1 MELNRFNGG
10 IKLLSI
16 FLPFFL
22 FISLEAAPLK
32 LKVVIDNA
40 SVMEKPEIGGKILA
54 RFPLNTV
61 LNAESKQ
68 GEWYKVYLEKGGI
81 QIPGYIHEMLVEEMK
96 EEELTG
102 QEMES
107 QIKTQGAQ
115 AKLISEINLKIEE
128 SRTLVIQ
135 GNDLEKAIRFLRPLV
150 VKVFEVADTKKRKE
164 FAAEIFLWIGLAYT
178 GQGDENSAL
187 NEFKNMFE
195 IDNVYAKEITR
206 NIINSEIVALIQQ
219 AEKEFLGIVTEYT
232 LAISTE
238 PKEAKIIINGKE
250 IGLSP
255 EICST
260 TSPKVVIEIEK
271 EGFKPVR
278 EELFLTRSST
288 KKEFTLERIGRNVEV
303 KSVPMRA
310 RVFLDEKD
318 TEKVTNCLLQSVRLG
333 LHKIGVIKE
342 NYAVWE
348 GEIEIDEG
356 TEPFVIEVV
365 LTPNKYDYIAKWGA
379 PDKKVFQKPTG
390 IAVDSEN
397 YIYIVHSGKSKIKR
411 ISPGRG
417 ALKTDDFRRIKNP
430 AGIAV
435 DNQGYIY
442 VADAKG
448 HCVIKFDEEGKFI
461 QKWGKRGKERQ
472 HFMNPSGIA
481 IDSNNDIY
489 VVDSGNNRIKR
500 YSHTGILKKVWGRK
514 GTSDGGFVLPTAVA
528 LSQKNEIFVLDRT
541 RVQKFSSEGEF
552 IASWGKAG
560 SGDGAFNNPMGMCI
574 DKSNFVFVADSGN
587 NRIQKFDENGK
598 FITKWGNTGTGN
610 GQMIFPIGVAVDKN
624 GYISVVERDNN
635 RVQIFGV
642 IPKSDS

>member
-1 MELNRFNGG
+1 MELNKFNRG
-10 IKLLSI
+10 IKLIRI

-32 LKVVIDNA
+32 LKIVIDNA

-61 LNAESKQ
+61 IDAESKQ

-96 EEELTG
+96 EEDLTG
-102 QEMES
+102 QEIES

-115 AKLISEINLKIEE
+115 AKLISEIDLKIEE
-128 SRTLVIQ
+128 SRKLVIQ
-135 GNDLEKAIRFLRPLV
+135 GKDFEKAIRFFRPLF
-150 VKVFEVADTKKRKE
+150 VKVFEVVDIKKRKE
-164 FAAEIFLWIGLAYT
+164 FAADIFLWMGLAYA

-195 IDNVYAKEITR
+195 IDGVYAKEITR
-206 NIINSEIVALIQQ
+206 SIINSEIVKLIQQ

-232 LAISTE
+232 LTISTE
-238 PKEAKIIINGKE
+238 PKEAKIKINGKE

-255 EICST
+255 EVCKT

-278 EELFLTRSST
+278 EEFFLTRSDT
-288 KKEFTLERIGRNVEV
+288 KKKFTLESVGRNVEV
-303 KSVPMRA
+303 KSVPQGA

-318 TEKVTNCLLQSVRLG
+318 TEKVTSCILQSVRLG

-356 TEPFVIEVV
+356 TEPFVIEAV
-365 LTPNKYDYIAKWGA
+365 LTPSKYDYIAKWGA
-379 PDKKVFQKPTG
+379 PDKMVFQKPTG

-397 YIYIVHSGKSKIKR
+397 NIYIIHSGKSKIKT
-411 ISPGRG
+411 ISPGRS
-417 ALKTDDFRRIKNP
+417 ALITDYFWRIKNP
-430 AGIAV
+430 AGITI
-435 DNQGYIY
+435 DNRGYIY

-448 HCVIKFDEEGKFI
+448 HCVLRFNKEGKFI
-461 QKWGKRGKERQ
+461 QKWGRRGKKRQ
-472 HFMNPSGIA
+472 DFMNPSGIA

-489 VVDSGNNRIKR
+489 VVDSRNNRIKR
-500 YSHTGILKKVWGRK
+500 YSNSGILKKMWGRR
-514 GTSDGGFVLPTAVA
+514 GTSDGGFVFPTAVA

-560 SGDGAFNNPMGMCI
+560 SGDGEFNNPMGMCI
-574 DKSNFVFVADSGN
+574 DKDNFIFVADSGN

-598 FITKWGNTGTGN
+598 FITKWGSMGTGN
-610 GQMIFPIGVAVDKN
+610 GQMIFPIGVAVDSN

-635 RVQIFGV
+635 RVQLFGI

>member
-1 MELNRFNGG
+1 VELNKFNRG
-10 IKLLSI
+10 IKLISI
-16 FLPFFL
+16 FLLFFL
-22 FISLEAAPLK
+22 YISLEAAPFK

-61 LNAESKQ
+61 LDAVSKQ

-96 EEELTG
+96 EEDLTG

-107 QIKTQGAQ
+107 QAKALGAQ
-115 AKLISEINLKIEE
+115 AKLISEIYLTIEE
-128 SRTLVIQ
+128 NRTLIIQ
-135 GNDLEKAIRFLRPLV
+135 RKDFEKAIRFLRPLV
-150 VKVFEVADTKKRKE
+150 IKVFEVADIKKRKE

-195 IDNVYAKEITR
+195 VDSVYAKEITR
-206 NIINSEIVALIQQ
+206 NIINLEIISLIQQ
-219 AEKEFLGIVTEYT
+219 AENEFLGIVKEYT
-232 LAISTE
+232 LTISTE
-238 PKEAKIIINGKE
+238 PKEAKIKINGKE
-250 IGLSP
+250 VGLSP
-255 EICST
+255 EICKT

-278 EELFLTRSST
+278 EEFFLTLSDT
-288 KKEFTLERIGRNVEV
+288 KKKFILEKIGRDVEV

-310 RVFLDEKD
+310 SVFLDEKD
-318 TEKVTNCLLQSVRLG
+318 TGKVTNCILQSVRLG
-333 LHKIGVIKE
+333 LHKIMIIKE

-348 GEIEIDEG
+348 GGIEIDEG
-356 TEPFVIEVV
+356 MEPFVVEAV

-379 PDKKVFQKPTG
+379 PDRKVFQKPTG

-397 YIYIVHSGKSKIKR
+397 GIYIVHAGKSKIKR
-411 ISPGRG
+411 ISPGKN
-417 ALKTDDFRRIKNP
+417 ALKTDHFWRIKNP
-430 AGIAV
+430 AGIV
-435 DNQGYIY
+435 LDNQGYIY
-442 VADAKG
+442 VTDAKG
-448 HCVIKFDEEGKFI
+448 HCVIKFDGEGKFI
-461 QKWGKRGKERQ
+461 QKWGKRGRERQ
-472 HFMNPSGIA
+472 NFMYPSGLTV
-481 IDSNNDIY
+481 DRNNDIY
-489 VVDSGNNRIKR
+489 VVDTGNNRIKR
-500 YSHTGILKKVWGRK
+500 YSYTGILKKVWGGR
-514 GTSDGGFVLPTAVA
+514 GTSDGGFVFPTAVA

-541 RVQKFSSEGEF
+541 RVQKFSYEGEF
-552 IASWGKAG
+552 IASWGRAG
-560 SGDGAFNNPMGMCI
+560 SGDGEFNNPMGMCI
-574 DKSNFVFVADSGN
+574 DKDNFIFVADSGN

-598 FITKWGNTGTGN
+598 FITKWGNTGTSN

-635 RVQIFGV
+635 RVQIFGI